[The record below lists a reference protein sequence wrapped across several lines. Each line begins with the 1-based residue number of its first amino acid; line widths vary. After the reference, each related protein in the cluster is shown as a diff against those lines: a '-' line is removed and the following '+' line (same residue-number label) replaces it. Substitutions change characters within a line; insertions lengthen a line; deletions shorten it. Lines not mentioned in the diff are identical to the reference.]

1 MPRVARRVMVS
12 RNDGGVREREAERPS
27 EQDDDSIPIGK
38 AADRGRLGEGGK
50 EAEPRVMALEELRDN
65 ENDEIRN
72 QNPVGEQFGPMELAQ
87 SRAITLPFGHG
98 TAS

>member
-1 MPRVARRVMVS
+1 M
-12 RNDGGVREREAERPS
+12 REREAERAS

-38 AADRGRLGEGGK
+38 AADRSRLGEGGK
-50 EAEPRVMALEELRDN
+50 GAEPRVMALEELRDN

-87 SRAITLPFGHG
+87 SRAITLIEQGYAEHFLPFGFLGRFHG